1 MLAKT
6 RLRRLKAS
14 LMLNYLNRTI
24 LLVFAILFS
33 CLTSGAVVFNLKNGD
48 RISGEVVGKGIDA
61 LYVKTSFGTIKLPKD
76 QVESVCEKAPEDIAD
91 EKSDE
96 GDKAAEQKSSDSEEA
111 SDGGNG
117 ADAKETSEEG
127 SEAVEKDAS
136 KAEDSATE
144 TLEEFDKDESW
155 VEAYRDF
162 VHSAV
167 PENWDFVFRGG
178 LDYKNTS
185 SKTISYAFSFD
196 GHTAWDDLNDF
207 KFNAYYEYAAET
219 PESGVKSSTVDKY
232 GIGTNYKRY
241 LEIENTWY
249 LTNMLSYGV
258 DTIKGIKDQVDEMVG
273 MGRTFKFFDEKL
285 VINLAIGPA
294 GRYINAYD
302 YDQHWAAL
310 VTMNQDLAW
319 DFHEYARLEQNFYL
333 GENVLNVHQYNA
345 IFGIGLVFKLSD
357 LINLSARYSYSYD
370 AINSSEAQKS
380 EQRIILGFEI
390 PLK

>member
-1 MLAKT
+1 M
-6 RLRRLKAS
+6 
-14 LMLNYLNRTI
+14 
-24 LLVFAILFS
+24 AILFS

-48 RISGEVVGKGIDA
+48 RISGEVMGKGIDA
-61 LYVKTSFGTIKLPKD
+61 LYIKTSFGIIKLPKD
-76 QVESVCEKAPEDIAD
+76 QVKSVCEKPLEDGAEAES
-91 EKSDE
+91 EKSP
-96 GDKAAEQKSSDSEEA
+96 S
-111 SDGGNG
+111 
-117 ADAKETSEEG
+117 
-127 SEAVEKDAS
+127 
-136 KAEDSATE
+136 EDSAECDETADKKRAEAAEPCDGGGDSEGADGSESEETKKDADGEGEASEGGAPSQEDFPTE

-155 VEAYRDF
+155 LEAYREF

-167 PENWDFVFRGG
+167 PENWDFLFKGG

-273 MGRTFKFFDEKL
+273 MGRTFKFLEEKL
-285 VINLAIGPA
+285 VVNLAVGPA

-310 VTMNQDLAW
+310 VTLNQDLVW
-319 DFHEYARLEQNFYL
+319 DFHEYARLEQNFYI